1 MIDVR
6 NVTKYY
12 GNFCAVD
19 DVSFSIKKGEIT
31 GLLGPNGA
39 GKTTMMRMITG
50 YLKPSGG
57 SVEVDSRDVAVYPR
71 DIKRVI
77 GYLPESAPSYQEML
91 VIDYLNFVAEVHGL
105 KDSNRIESIAS
116 QCGLLHMMGKR
127 IDELSKGY
135 RQRVGLAQAMIHDP
149 EILILDEPTSGLDP
163 NQILEVRD
171 LIREIGKTKTVIL
184 STHILQEVE
193 ALCERVLIISE
204 GKLVTDSRTTEL
216 QSSHGKSYN
225 IKLSLTGADF
235 KTVEK
240 AVAVVPGYIAV
251 KKTDGD
257 KNHTNIVI
265 TTKDNVDARP
275 DIFGIVKKNNWV
287 LYEMQRTRHTLENIF
302 AQLTKGGAEDE

>member
-1 MIDVR
+1 MIEVR

-12 GNFCAVD
+12 GNFCAVKN
-19 DVSFSIKKGEIT
+19 VSFSINKGEIT

-39 GKTTMMRMITG
+39 GKTTTMRMITG
-50 YLKPSGG
+50 FLQPSDGTI
-57 SVEVDSRDVAVYPR
+57 EVDTKNVAVYPR
-71 DIKRVI
+71 DIKRII
-77 GYLPESAPSYQEML
+77 GYLPENAPSYQEML
-91 VIDYLNFVAEVHGL
+91 VIDYLRFVAEVHGITSI
-105 KDSNRIESIAS
+105 DRIERIAA
-116 QCGLLHMMGKR
+116 QCGLLDMMGRR

-204 GKLVTDSRTTEL
+204 GKLVTDSRTSDL
-216 QSSHGKSYN
+216 QASHGNSYN
-225 IKLSLTGADF
+225 IKVALTGANF
-235 KTVEK
+235 TAVEK
-240 AVAVVPGYIAV
+240 AVKGLPGFISV
-251 KKTDGD
+251 QKSDGD
-257 KNHTNIVI
+257 KGHTNCII
-265 TTKDNVDARP
+265 ATKDNVDARP
-275 DIFGIVKKNNWV
+275 DIFALVKDNGWV

-302 AQLTKGGAEDE
+302 AQLTKGGNENE

>member
-19 DVSFSIKKGEIT
+19 NVSFSIKRGEIT

-50 YLKPSGG
+50 YFPPTEG
-57 SVEVDSRDVAVYPR
+57 SIDVAGKDVTVFPR
-71 DIKRVI
+71 DIKRSI
-77 GYLPESAPSYQEML
+77 GYLPESAPSYQDML
-91 VIDYLNFVAEVHGL
+91 VFDYLNFVAAVHGI
-105 KDSNRIESIAS
+105 KDLSVIDKTAE
-116 QCGLLHMMGKR
+116 QCGLVEMMDRR

-193 ALCERVLIISE
+193 ALCERVLIINE
-204 GKLVTDSRTTEL
+204 GRVITDSVTSDL
-216 QSSHGKSYN
+216 QASHGNRYN
-225 IKLSLTGADF
+225 IKLSLSGTDLKGL
-235 KTVEK
+235 EK
-240 AVAVVPGYIAV
+240 AVKSVDGFLAV
-251 KKTDGD
+251 KIGDGD
-257 KNHTNIVI
+257 KKLTNAVVS
-265 TTKDNVDARP
+265 TTDKIDARP
-275 DIFGIVKKNNWV
+275 QIFSIIKKNDWV
-287 LYEMQRTRHTLENIF
+287 LYEMVRSKHTLEHIF
-302 AQLTKGGAEDE
+302 AELTKGGNEK